1 MELKGKRITIRPMKQ
16 EDIFYLRNWGT
27 HENPLLADYNIPELS
42 DEELINW
49 FRLKTG
55 KNNQKYFSVFN
66 EDENLIGYFGIKYI
80 RKMLFKDSVLGIV
93 FDPNYVNQG
102 YGTETITTFLDYYF
116 NEMNMKKLY
125 LEVAK
130 FNKRAMRC
138 YGKSGFKVINSYV
151 DEFFDQNIDTNNPYF
166 EKEKSSF
173 VIRKGKIYNYIYR
186 MQIDKK
192 TYLKERDKV
201 DGRSIE
207 NKVKPTIE

>member
-102 YGTETITTFLDYYF
+102 YGTETVTTFLDYYF

-138 YGKSGFKVINSYV
+138 YEKSGFKVINSYV

>member
-138 YGKSGFKVINSYV
+138 YEKSGFKVINSYV